1 MHTLAS
7 GRLTKRWPATCPLKV
22 INDDVFTTEA
32 PVATVPEE
40 RSAEDAA
47 GKNVAEVGDLGVQ
60 FSPPP
65 SPGTKLP
72 VARGGRLRA

>member
-1 MHTLAS
+1 M
-7 GRLTKRWPATCPLKV
+7 
-22 INDDVFTTEA
+22 TEA
-32 PVATVPEE
+32 PVATVPDE

-47 GKNVAEVGDLGVQ
+47 VKHVAEVPSAEVPPAEVGDLSVQ